1 MLSIIYI
8 HFIILFLSYWEIQ
21 FQYKTIKVFV
31 YVINYKQ
38 EKLKKNLK

>member
-8 HFIILFLSYWEIQ
+8 HFILFLSYWEIQ
-21 FQYKTIKVFV
+21 FQYKNLLFV

-38 EKLKKNLK
+38 EKLKKT

>member
-8 HFIILFLSYWEIQ
+8 HFIILFLLYWEIQ
-21 FQYKTIKVFV
+21 FQYKTTKVFV